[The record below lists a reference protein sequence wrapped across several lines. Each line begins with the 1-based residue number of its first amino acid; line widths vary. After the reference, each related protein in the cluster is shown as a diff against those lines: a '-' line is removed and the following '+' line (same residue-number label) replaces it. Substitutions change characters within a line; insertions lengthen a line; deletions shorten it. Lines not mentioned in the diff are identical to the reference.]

1 MSDRMRKALCDGGK
15 ITITIE
21 NNRMTGLRYYIQED
35 AFRLTGIERGEITKE
50 ALEAAEDPDELIR
63 KEVSAAVRKNHIS
76 WEARQE

>member
-21 NNRMTGLRYYIQED
+21 NNRMTGLRYCIQED

>member
-21 NNRMTGLRYYIQED
+21 NNRMTGLRYCIQED

-63 KEVSAAVRKNHIS
+63 QEDSAAVRKNHIS

>member
-21 NNRMTGLRYYIQED
+21 NTRMTGLRYCIQED

-63 KEVSAAVRKNHIS
+63 QEVSAAVRKNHIS

>member
-21 NNRMTGLRYYIQED
+21 NNRMTGLRYWIQED

-63 KEVSAAVRKNHIS
+63 QEVSAAVRKNHIS

>member
-1 MSDRMRKALCDGGK
+1 MSDRMRKALRDGGK

-21 NNRMTGLRYYIQED
+21 NNRMTGLRYCIQED

-50 ALEAAEDPDELIR
+50 TLAATEDPDELIR
-63 KEVSAAVRKNHIS
+63 QEISAAVRKNHIS

>member
-1 MSDRMRKALCDGGK
+1 MSDRMRKALRDGGK
-15 ITITIE
+15 ITIIIE

-50 ALEAAEDPDELIR
+50 ALAAAEDPDELIR

>member
-21 NNRMTGLRYYIQED
+21 NNRMTGLRYCIQED

-63 KEVSAAVRKNHIS
+63 QEVSAAVRKNHIS

>member
-21 NNRMTGLRYYIQED
+21 NNRMTGLRYCIQED

-50 ALEAAEDPDELIR
+50 ALEAAEDPDELIWQ
-63 KEVSAAVRKNHIS
+63 EVSAAVRKNHIS

>member
-21 NNRMTGLRYYIQED
+21 NNRMTGLRYCIQED

-63 KEVSAAVRKNHIS
+63 KEVSAAVRENHIS